1 MNLAEL
7 IAYMPIRAFSLHGD
21 IGNINHGL
29 GLNPPW
35 ITLVVGDSSCFD
47 HALLPAPAR
56 PSGNVCDGCTGFTP
70 PQTIRRPHHH
80 GLLPVLIHQWNTDG
94 TGTGMF
100 MSLISFLAF
109 ALVILSCRP
118 GLPWVVAEE
127 QQFTEKIKQA
137 EQERKTTE

>member
-1 MNLAEL
+1 
-7 IAYMPIRAFSLHGD
+7 
-21 IGNINHGL
+21 
-29 GLNPPW
+29 
-35 ITLVVGDSSCFD
+35 
-47 HALLPAPAR
+47 
-56 PSGNVCDGCTGFTP
+56 
-70 PQTIRRPHHH
+70 
-80 GLLPVLIHQWNTDG
+80 
-94 TGTGMF
+94 